1 MKITKNQLRRIIR
14 EEKARLNEV
23 GGFNL
28 ADDEAYMNAITD
40 FADRLGPIIAE
51 MLKLGLTPEDV
62 DEAWE
67 IAKGDHL

>member
-1 MKITKNQLRRIIR
+1 MKITKRQLRRIIK

-28 ADDEAYMNAITD
+28 ADDEAYMEAITD
-40 FADRLGPIIAE
+40 FADRLSPIIGN
-51 MLKLGLTPEDV
+51 MLRLGLTHEDI

-67 IAKGDHL
+67 IAKGDH

>member
-1 MKITKNQLRRIIR
+1 MKITKNQLRRIIK
-14 EEKARLNEV
+14 EEKARLNEI

-28 ADDEAYMNAITD
+28 ADDEAYMEAITD
-40 FADRLGPIIAE
+40 FADRLSPIIAE
-51 MLKLGLTPEDV
+51 MLRLGLTPEDV